1 MKNIRL
7 VILDSETVTRGDV
20 SLDGITA
27 LADSS
32 VFGYTP
38 NEKVAEAIGDAD
50 AVICNKCL
58 ITQEVFDKCPN
69 LKYVGLF
76 ATGYNNVDLAAA
88 SRRGAVVCNV
98 PAYSTNAVAQHT
110 FALILDY
117 YNKVAEY
124 KKTVADGDWVN
135 YKLFSYFYIPTTE
148 IAGLTLGIIGYGDIG
163 RKTAEIARAFGMNVV
178 TYTRSPQKVTDGTRV
193 CTLEELLSISD
204 AVSLHCPLTDQTRYM
219 INGDAIG
226 KMKPGVIL
234 INTGRGQLIHTE
246 ALIDGLKEK
255 KIGAAGLDVY
265 EEEAGYF
272 YEDTSDRIMDD
283 DVLARLLSFN
293 NVIVTSHQGFFTRE
307 AVDNI
312 ARTTMQNIKD
322 FSECRRLE
330 NEVRAEPENAV
341 GQL

>member
-148 IAGLTLGIIGYGDIG
+148 IAGMTLGIIGYGDIG

-204 AVSLHCPLTDQTRYM
+204 AVSLHCPLTPENGKM
-219 INGDAIG
+219 INAETLAL
-226 KMKPGVIL
+226 MKPNALLV
-234 INTGRGQLIHTE
+234 NTARGG
-246 ALIDGLKEK
+246 LIDEQALADALNGGRL
-255 KIGAAGLDVY
+255 GG
-265 EEEAGYF
+265 
-272 YEDTSDRIMDD
+272 
-283 DVLARLLSFN
+283 ARLDTLTYEPMREDCPLRGAKN
-293 NVIVTSHQGFFTRE
+293 CAITPHIAWAPIETRVRLLKKVAENLKAWINGEPINVV
-307 AVDNI
+307 N
-312 ARTTMQNIKD
+312 K
-322 FSECRRLE
+322 
-330 NEVRAEPENAV
+330 
-341 GQL
+341 

>member
-76 ATGYNNVDLAAA
+76 ATGYNNVDLTAA
-88 SRRGAVVCNV
+88 SKRGAVVCNV

-204 AVSLHCPLTDQTRYM
+204 AVSLHCPLTPENGKM
-219 INGDAIG
+219 INAETLAL
-226 KMKPGVIL
+226 MKPNALLVNTARGGL
-234 INTGRGQLIHTE
+234 IDEQALAE
-246 ALIDGLKEK
+246 ALNGGRLGGVRLDTLTYEPMREDCPLR
-255 KIGAAGLDVY
+255 GAKNCAITPHIAWAPIETRV
-265 EEEAGYF
+265 
-272 YEDTSDRIMDD
+272 
-283 DVLARLLSFN
+283 RLLEKVAEN
-293 NVIVTSHQGFFTRE
+293 LKAWINGEPINVV
-307 AVDNI
+307 N
-312 ARTTMQNIKD
+312 K
-322 FSECRRLE
+322 
-330 NEVRAEPENAV
+330 
-341 GQL
+341 

>member
-38 NEKVAEAIGDAD
+38 NENVAEAIGDAD

-58 ITQEVFDKCPN
+58 ITQEVFDKCLN

-204 AVSLHCPLTDQTRYM
+204 AVSLHCPLTPENGKM
-219 INGDAIG
+219 INAETLAL
-226 KMKPGVIL
+226 MKPNALLV
-234 INTGRGQLIHTE
+234 NTARGG
-246 ALIDGLKEK
+246 LIDEQALADALNGGRL
-255 KIGAAGLDVY
+255 GG
-265 EEEAGYF
+265 
-272 YEDTSDRIMDD
+272 
-283 DVLARLLSFN
+283 ARLDTLTYEPMREDCPLRGAKN
-293 NVIVTSHQGFFTRE
+293 CAITPHIAWAPIETRVRLLEKVAENLKAWINGEPINVV
-307 AVDNI
+307 N
-312 ARTTMQNIKD
+312 K
-322 FSECRRLE
+322 
-330 NEVRAEPENAV
+330 
-341 GQL
+341 

>member
-124 KKTVADGDWVN
+124 KKTVADSDWVN

-204 AVSLHCPLTDQTRYM
+204 AVSLHCPLTPENGKM
-219 INGDAIG
+219 INAETLAL
-226 KMKPGVIL
+226 MKPNALLV
-234 INTGRGQLIHTE
+234 NTARGG
-246 ALIDGLKEK
+246 LIDEQALADALNGGRL
-255 KIGAAGLDVY
+255 GG
-265 EEEAGYF
+265 
-272 YEDTSDRIMDD
+272 
-283 DVLARLLSFN
+283 ARLDTLTYEPMREDCPLRGAKN
-293 NVIVTSHQGFFTRE
+293 CAITPHIAWAPIETRVRLLEKVAENLKAWINGEPINVV
-307 AVDNI
+307 N
-312 ARTTMQNIKD
+312 K
-322 FSECRRLE
+322 
-330 NEVRAEPENAV
+330 
-341 GQL
+341 

>member
-124 KKTVADGDWVN
+124 KKTVADGDWVY

-204 AVSLHCPLTDQTRYM
+204 AVSLHCPLTPENGKM
-219 INGDAIG
+219 INTETLAL
-226 KMKPGVIL
+226 MKPNALLVNTARGGL
-234 INTGRGQLIHTE
+234 IDEQALAE
-246 ALIDGLKEK
+246 ALNEGRL
-255 KIGAAGLDVY
+255 GG
-265 EEEAGYF
+265 
-272 YEDTSDRIMDD
+272 
-283 DVLARLLSFN
+283 ARLDTLTYEPMREDCPLRGAKN
-293 NVIVTSHQGFFTRE
+293 CAITPHIAWAPIETRVRLLEKVAENLKAWINGKPINVV
-307 AVDNI
+307 N
-312 ARTTMQNIKD
+312 K
-322 FSECRRLE
+322 
-330 NEVRAEPENAV
+330 
-341 GQL
+341 

>member
-88 SRRGAVVCNV
+88 SKRGAVVCNV

-204 AVSLHCPLTDQTRYM
+204 AVSLHCPLTPENGKM
-219 INGDAIG
+219 INAETLAL
-226 KMKPGVIL
+226 MKPNALLV
-234 INTGRGQLIHTE
+234 NTARGG
-246 ALIDGLKEK
+246 LIDEQALADALNGGKL
-255 KIGAAGLDVY
+255 GG
-265 EEEAGYF
+265 
-272 YEDTSDRIMDD
+272 
-283 DVLARLLSFN
+283 ARLDTLTYEPMREDCPLRGAKNCAITPHIAWAPIETRVRLLEKVAENLKSWIN
-293 NVIVTSHQGFFTRE
+293 GEPINVV
-307 AVDNI
+307 N
-312 ARTTMQNIKD
+312 K
-322 FSECRRLE
+322 
-330 NEVRAEPENAV
+330 
-341 GQL
+341 

>member
-88 SRRGAVVCNV
+88 SRRGALVCNV

-204 AVSLHCPLTDQTRYM
+204 AVSLHCPLTPENGKM
-219 INGDAIG
+219 INAETLAL
-226 KMKPGVIL
+226 MKPNALLV
-234 INTGRGQLIHTE
+234 NTARGG
-246 ALIDGLKEK
+246 LIDEQALADALNGGRL
-255 KIGAAGLDVY
+255 GG
-265 EEEAGYF
+265 
-272 YEDTSDRIMDD
+272 
-283 DVLARLLSFN
+283 ARLDTLTYEPMREDCPLRGAKN
-293 NVIVTSHQGFFTRE
+293 CAITPHIAWAPIETRVRLLEKVAENLKAWINGEPINVV
-307 AVDNI
+307 N
-312 ARTTMQNIKD
+312 K
-322 FSECRRLE
+322 
-330 NEVRAEPENAV
+330 
-341 GQL
+341 

>member
-204 AVSLHCPLTDQTRYM
+204 AVSLHCPLTPESGKM
-219 INGDAIG
+219 INTETLAL
-226 KMKPGVIL
+226 MKPNALLV
-234 INTGRGQLIHTE
+234 NTARGG
-246 ALIDGLKEK
+246 LIDEQALADALNGGRL
-255 KIGAAGLDVY
+255 GG
-265 EEEAGYF
+265 
-272 YEDTSDRIMDD
+272 
-283 DVLARLLSFN
+283 ARLDTLTYEPMCEDCPLRGAKN
-293 NVIVTSHQGFFTRE
+293 CAITPHIAWAPIETRVRLLEKVAENLKAWINGEPINVV
-307 AVDNI
+307 N
-312 ARTTMQNIKD
+312 K
-322 FSECRRLE
+322 
-330 NEVRAEPENAV
+330 
-341 GQL
+341 

>member
-38 NEKVAEAIGDAD
+38 NEKIAEAIGDAD

-88 SRRGAVVCNV
+88 SKRGAVVCNV

-204 AVSLHCPLTDQTRYM
+204 AVSLHCPLTPENGKM
-219 INGDAIG
+219 INAETLAL
-226 KMKPGVIL
+226 MKPNALLV
-234 INTGRGQLIHTE
+234 NTARGG
-246 ALIDGLKEK
+246 LIDEQALADALNGGRL
-255 KIGAAGLDVY
+255 GG
-265 EEEAGYF
+265 
-272 YEDTSDRIMDD
+272 
-283 DVLARLLSFN
+283 ARLDTLTYEPMREDCPLRGAKN
-293 NVIVTSHQGFFTRE
+293 CAITPHIAWAPIETRVRLLEKVAENLKAWINGEPINVV
-307 AVDNI
+307 N
-312 ARTTMQNIKD
+312 K
-322 FSECRRLE
+322 
-330 NEVRAEPENAV
+330 
-341 GQL
+341 

>member
-88 SRRGAVVCNV
+88 SKRGAVVCNV

-204 AVSLHCPLTDQTRYM
+204 AVSLHCPLTPENGKM
-219 INGDAIG
+219 INAETLAL
-226 KMKPGVIL
+226 MKPNALLV
-234 INTGRGQLIHTE
+234 NTARGG
-246 ALIDGLKEK
+246 LIDEQALADALNGGRL
-255 KIGAAGLDVY
+255 GG
-265 EEEAGYF
+265 
-272 YEDTSDRIMDD
+272 
-283 DVLARLLSFN
+283 ARLDTLTYEPMREDCPLRGAKN
-293 NVIVTSHQGFFTRE
+293 CAITPHIAWAPIETRVRLLEKVAENLKAWINGEPINVV
-307 AVDNI
+307 N
-312 ARTTMQNIKD
+312 K
-322 FSECRRLE
+322 
-330 NEVRAEPENAV
+330 
-341 GQL
+341 

>member
-38 NEKVAEAIGDAD
+38 NENVAEAIGDAD

-204 AVSLHCPLTDQTRYM
+204 AVSLHCPLTPENGKM
-219 INGDAIG
+219 INAETLAL
-226 KMKPGVIL
+226 MKPNALLV
-234 INTGRGQLIHTE
+234 NTARGG
-246 ALIDGLKEK
+246 LIDEQALADALNGGRL
-255 KIGAAGLDVY
+255 GG
-265 EEEAGYF
+265 
-272 YEDTSDRIMDD
+272 
-283 DVLARLLSFN
+283 ARLDTLTYEPMREDCPLRGAKN
-293 NVIVTSHQGFFTRE
+293 CAITPHIAWAPIETRVRLLEKVAENLKAWINGEPINVV
-307 AVDNI
+307 N
-312 ARTTMQNIKD
+312 K
-322 FSECRRLE
+322 
-330 NEVRAEPENAV
+330 
-341 GQL
+341 

>member
-20 SLDGITA
+20 SLDDITA

-204 AVSLHCPLTDQTRYM
+204 AVSLHCPLTPENGKM
-219 INGDAIG
+219 INTETLAL
-226 KMKPGVIL
+226 MKPNALLVNTARGGL
-234 INTGRGQLIHTE
+234 IDEQALAE
-246 ALIDGLKEK
+246 ALNDGRL
-255 KIGAAGLDVY
+255 GG
-265 EEEAGYF
+265 
-272 YEDTSDRIMDD
+272 
-283 DVLARLLSFN
+283 ARLDTLTYEPMREDCPLRGAKN
-293 NVIVTSHQGFFTRE
+293 CAITPHIAWAPIETRVRLLEKVAENLKAWINGEPINIV
-307 AVDNI
+307 N
-312 ARTTMQNIKD
+312 K
-322 FSECRRLE
+322 
-330 NEVRAEPENAV
+330 
-341 GQL
+341 

>member
-38 NEKVAEAIGDAD
+38 NEKVAEAIGDAN

-204 AVSLHCPLTDQTRYM
+204 AVSLHCPLTPENVKM
-219 INGDAIG
+219 INAETLAL
-226 KMKPGVIL
+226 MKPNALLV
-234 INTGRGQLIHTE
+234 NTARGG
-246 ALIDGLKEK
+246 LIDEQALADALNSGKL
-255 KIGAAGLDVY
+255 GG
-265 EEEAGYF
+265 
-272 YEDTSDRIMDD
+272 
-283 DVLARLLSFN
+283 ARLDTLTYEPMREDCPLRGAKN
-293 NVIVTSHQGFFTRE
+293 CAITPHIAWAPIETRVRLLEKVAENLKAWINGEPINVV
-307 AVDNI
+307 N
-312 ARTTMQNIKD
+312 K
-322 FSECRRLE
+322 
-330 NEVRAEPENAV
+330 
-341 GQL
+341 

>member
-20 SLDGITA
+20 SLNGITA

-204 AVSLHCPLTDQTRYM
+204 AVSLHCPLTPENGKM
-219 INGDAIG
+219 INTETLAL
-226 KMKPGVIL
+226 MKPNALLVNTARGGL
-234 INTGRGQLIHTE
+234 IDEQALAE
-246 ALIDGLKEK
+246 ALNDGRL
-255 KIGAAGLDVY
+255 GG
-265 EEEAGYF
+265 
-272 YEDTSDRIMDD
+272 
-283 DVLARLLSFN
+283 ARLDTLTYEPMREDCPLRGAKN
-293 NVIVTSHQGFFTRE
+293 CAITPHIAWAPIETRVRLLEKVAENLKAWINGKPINVV
-307 AVDNI
+307 N
-312 ARTTMQNIKD
+312 K
-322 FSECRRLE
+322 
-330 NEVRAEPENAV
+330 
-341 GQL
+341 

>member
-204 AVSLHCPLTDQTRYM
+204 AVSLHCPLTPENGKM
-219 INGDAIG
+219 INTETLAL
-226 KMKPGVIL
+226 MKPNTLLVNTARGGL
-234 INTGRGQLIHTE
+234 IDEQALAE
-246 ALIDGLKEK
+246 ALNDGRL
-255 KIGAAGLDVY
+255 GG
-265 EEEAGYF
+265 
-272 YEDTSDRIMDD
+272 
-283 DVLARLLSFN
+283 ARLDTLTYEPMREDCPLRGAKNCAITPHIAWAPIETRVRLLEKVAKNLKSWIN
-293 NVIVTSHQGFFTRE
+293 GKPINVV
-307 AVDNI
+307 N
-312 ARTTMQNIKD
+312 K
-322 FSECRRLE
+322 
-330 NEVRAEPENAV
+330 
-341 GQL
+341 

>member
-204 AVSLHCPLTDQTRYM
+204 AVSLHCPLTPENGKM
-219 INGDAIG
+219 INAETLAL
-226 KMKPGVIL
+226 MKPNALLVNTARGGL
-234 INTGRGQLIHTE
+234 IDEQALAE
-246 ALIDGLKEK
+246 ALNEGRL
-255 KIGAAGLDVY
+255 GG
-265 EEEAGYF
+265 
-272 YEDTSDRIMDD
+272 
-283 DVLARLLSFN
+283 ARLDTLTYEPMREDCPLRGAKN
-293 NVIVTSHQGFFTRE
+293 CAITPHIAWAPIETRVRLLEKVAENLKAWINGKPINVV
-307 AVDNI
+307 N
-312 ARTTMQNIKD
+312 K
-322 FSECRRLE
+322 
-330 NEVRAEPENAV
+330 
-341 GQL
+341 